1 MDPFEEMEREQ
12 RGRRILTFSAT
23 MALLLFV
30 GFAVFPSLLGNKSE
44 RPEFE
49 GQVAAIVVDRP
60 DDAGSLAL
68 AAGDAIETFEVF
80 GGKNPF
86 TRPLSLPTSAPD
98 PSPTTTPGA
107 TDPATPTTTTTPG
120 GTTNPTPT
128 TVPAAPNPSQQQPTR
143 GQSVALLDVFDDA
156 DGTKAQIKVGST
168 AYLVGEGD
176 VFATSYKVV
185 SLDLATGCG
194 RFLFGDSVFEL
205 CKGQEILK

>member
-1 MDPFEEMEREQ
+1 MDPFEEMERER

-30 GFAVFPSLLGNKSE
+30 GFAVFPSLLGDKSE

-49 GQVAAIVVDRP
+49 GQVAAIVVDRA
-60 DDAGSLAL
+60 DGTGSMAL
-68 AAGDAIETFEVF
+68 AVGDAIETFEVF

-98 PSPTTTPGA
+98 PAPGA
-107 TDPATPTTTTTPG
+107 TDPTTPTTTTPG

-128 TVPAAPNPSQQQPTR
+128 TVPAAPTPSQQQPTR
-143 GQSVALLDVFDDA
+143 GQSVALLDVFDDVG
-156 DGTKAQIKVGST
+156 GTKAQIKVGST
-168 AYLVGEGD
+168 AYLVSEGD

-185 SLDLATGCG
+185 SLDLAQGCG

-205 CKGQEILK
+205 CRGQEILK